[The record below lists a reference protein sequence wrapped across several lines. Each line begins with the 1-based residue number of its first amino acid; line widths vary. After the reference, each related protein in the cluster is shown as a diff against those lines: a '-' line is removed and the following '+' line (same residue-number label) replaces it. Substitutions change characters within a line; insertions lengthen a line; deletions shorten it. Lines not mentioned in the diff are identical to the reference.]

1 MLPAMTRTLR
11 LASMVMLLSVVTP
24 GSVAAHEGAE
34 PWIHVPAQSIEPGQ
48 PFELWG
54 ADLGSGGPVTVD
66 IAAGDQSIR
75 VGQVTADA
83 DGHFTQSLTLPG
95 HVSEGYAQMTARSDS
110 GDVAYMWVLVGQ
122 NTTGAVSPAAAA
134 DNQWWSDPS
143 VLVLGGMLGAALVAV
158 VVLAFRA
165 GRRTAPTA
173 APAHAGP
180 LPRKGSRKARRRT
193 G

>member
-1 MLPAMTRTLR
+1 MTRVFR
-11 LASMVMLLSVVTP
+11 LTCLVALLGLVLP

-83 DGHFTQSLTLPG
+83 EGHFTQALTLPG
-95 HVSEGYAQMTARSDS
+95 HVSDGYAQMTARSDS

-122 NTTGAVSPAAAA
+122 NSSGAVNPAAAA
-134 DNQWWSDPS
+134 GDNWWSDPS
-143 VLVLGGMLGAALVAV
+143 VLVLGGILGAALVAV
-158 VVLAFRA
+158 LVLVFRA
-165 GRRTAPTA
+165 GRRTAQTA
-173 APAHAGP
+173 APAHGGP
-180 LPRKGSRKARRRT
+180 LPGKVSRKARRRT